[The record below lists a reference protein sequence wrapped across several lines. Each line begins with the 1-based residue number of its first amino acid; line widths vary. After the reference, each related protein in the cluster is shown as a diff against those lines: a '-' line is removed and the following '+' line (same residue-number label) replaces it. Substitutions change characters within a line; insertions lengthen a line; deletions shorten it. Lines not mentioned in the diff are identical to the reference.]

1 MPGPGPV
8 HTSRCTQ
15 LTPGC
20 SPETNGK
27 RLQQPMPHAMAALE
41 AKLSGSRARHKL
53 DEERIT
59 ADGTDQYGPGQAFTD
74 IDTCKGDNS
83 C

>member
-15 LTPGC
+15 LTPGR
-20 SPETNGK
+20 SPETNDK
-27 RLQQPMPHAMAALE
+27 RLQQPLPHPMAALE
-41 AKLSGSRARHKL
+41 AKLSGSTARHKL

-59 ADGTDQYGPGQAFTD
+59 ADGTDQHGSGQAFTD
-74 IDTCKGDNS
+74 IETHKGDES